1 MGRKTSYHSSVRRL
15 LMMTVVALG
24 VLFVPLLGAQVRGLP
39 PTATSLGP
47 GGQVVSPLPPT
58 ATSVGPGALG
68 NSGVAL
74 GFGVGTRVVAP
85 GFGTAVR
92 GFGRHHH
99 RLNGTFIGGAYP
111 VYVPVPVAT
120 LPYLDSSADESADEA
135 EADRPA
141 ATVFE
146 RGYRRNAEQYPHPG
160 DDADDY
166 ASQPAS
172 HEDGQPRETTQ
183 ASESK
188 SVQAQPA
195 SVLIFKDGHRLEL
208 QNYAIVGDTLYDFTP
223 GHQRRIAL
231 SQIDLKATS
240 DANESAGIE
249 FQVPNRR
256 Q

>member
-1 MGRKTSYHSSVRRL
+1 VDRKTSYHLSVQRL
-15 LMMTVVALG
+15 QLMIVVVLG
-24 VLFVPLLGAQVRGLP
+24 VLFVPPLRAQVRGLP

-58 ATSVGPGALG
+58 ATSVGPGAFG
-68 NSGVAL
+68 NSGVAP
-74 GFGVGTRVVAP
+74 GFGMGTRLVAP
-85 GFGTAVR
+85 GFTGVR

-99 RLNGTFIGGAYP
+99 HLNGTFIGGAYP
-111 VYVPVPVAT
+111 VYVPVPIAT
-120 LPYLDSSADESADEA
+120 LPYWDSSADETADEA

-166 ASQPAS
+166 VPQPAR

-183 ASESK
+183 ESESK
-188 SVQAQPA
+188 PVPAQPA
-195 SVLIFKDGHRLEL
+195 SVLVFKDGHRLEL

-231 SQIDLKATS
+231 SQLDLKATA

-249 FQVPNRR
+249 FQVPGRR